1 MTGHNREKFR
11 QADERCQTPVAEGS
25 GAENRSPA
33 PPYMP
38 LRSKNMV

>member
-11 QADERCQTPVAEGS
+11 QADERCQTPVIEGS
-25 GAENRSPA
+25 GTEYRSLAA
-33 PPYMP
+33 PYIA

>member
-25 GAENRSPA
+25 GMENRSPA
-33 PPYMP
+33 LPYIP